1 MALKVAELFAGVGG
15 FRLGLEKNGFK
26 NKFSTMKVD
35 IRDAGQVQDMVDK
48 TTVSDLARLAGIKIS
63 DDELDEVTN
72 RFSSLIEEMDRL
84 KDLDLANIHPVAIF
98 PEDGEA

>member
-1 MALKVAELFAGVGG
+1 MSE
-15 FRLGLEKNGFK
+15 
-26 NKFSTMKVD
+26 
-35 IRDAGQVQDMVDK
+35 
-48 TTVSDLARLAGIKIS
+48 IS

-72 RFSSLIEEMDRL
+72 RFSSLIQEMDRL

>member
-1 MALKVAELFAGVGG
+1 MPPDTAWTGLRAGAILAQEFLAQLCCELRLMRCAEMA
-15 FRLGLEKNGFK
+15 
-26 NKFSTMKVD
+26 
-35 IRDAGQVQDMVDK
+35 VDK
-48 TTVSDLARLAGIKIS
+48 TTVNELARLAGIVIS